1 MKCGIKK
8 GKKIKILIFGSNGL
22 VGSNLSRILS
32 KSNFVSKVIS
42 STRKDTNL
50 FSLTETSKK
59 IEHEKPDII
68 INAAAKV
75 GGIMANNTFR
85 TEFILENLKI
95 NLNVLESIIN
105 YPNIKLINL
114 GSSCIYPLDASNPIV
129 EESFMSGKL
138 EPTNSPYAMAKLT
151 AIEMGNALK
160 IQHGHK
166 IINLMPTNLYGPND
180 NFDLNN
186 SHVIPGLISRFYN
199 AVSTKSSEISIWGT
213 GAPLREFLYVEDFAN
228 AIEFLLEKEWEH
240 ELLNIGSGEEV
251 SIKQLAYLLK
261 EISGFK
267 GDIIFDPSKPDGNP
281 KKLLNLDKINSLG
294 WKSST
299 PLEVGLKKTYQWYLD
314 NIA

>member
-1 MKCGIKK
+1 M
-8 GKKIKILIFGSNGL
+8 
-22 VGSNLSRILS
+22 SRILS
-32 KSNFVSKVIS
+32 KSSFVSKVIP

-50 FSLTETSKK
+50 FSLTETSRK

-105 YPNIKLINL
+105 YPDIKLINL

-160 IQHGHK
+160 IQYGHK

-199 AVSTKSSEISIWGT
+199 AVSTESSEISIWGT

-261 EISGFK
+261 EISGFE
-267 GDIIFDPSKPDGNP
+267 GDIVFDPSKPDGNP
-281 KKLLNLDKINSLG
+281 KKLLDLDKINSLG

-299 PLEVGLKKTYQWYLD
+299 SLKVGLKKTYQWYLD